1 MVTAVCGQT
10 AEQCFHTLFVVIYG
24 PMYSTC

>member
-1 MVTAVCGQT
+1 MVTALCGQT

-24 PMYSTC
+24 PIYSMC